1 MSAWD
6 ATSDVAHALTR
17 LMVDGQVPGSAHIGR
32 VAQIVLDV
40 LFAQNTPVADR
51 CRGAI
56 AATLSLVVDTQAT
69 SLAVRAVQALRS
81 NPCVP
86 VAKILAAPDDATA
99 GVLTRALDRFAVDG
113 QWDAVHETLTTVG
126 ALFSNYALPQALL
139 HAGIRALQNHAGHC
153 TRGHTDVVCRHLTML
168 AHKDV
173 NGEYLGDLC
182 EAWVHAVH
190 RMSQRAGAPQAAD
203 LHALDTAVLAM
214 YRGPNGPNGASGPNG
229 PSGPRNER
237 RVAVVRALAE
247 ANGLSPLKALLQR
260 HGHACAANSFL
271 VCTFWAMAA
280 LLDDAQFAELVT
292 ERESF
297 FQKLQGVTGWSQIVP
312 EPCNL
317 VATHARIV
325 RLGVEWS
332 ALSARAAAA
341 LHDATARAGK
351 AEEEVARLNAA
362 LRDMRTLLDA
372 RASSVST
379 CTTAPVAPV
388 TPAGVPVAPFTPASV
403 PVAPVVSAGAPE
415 TETQLLQRSVFHVCT
430 QPSTTRYWITRD

>member
-1 MSAWD
+1 
-6 ATSDVAHALTR
+6 
-17 LMVDGQVPGSAHIGR
+17 
-32 VAQIVLDV
+32 
-40 LFAQNTPVADR
+40 
-51 CRGAI
+51 
-56 AATLSLVVDTQAT
+56 
-69 SLAVRAVQALRS
+69 
-81 NPCVP
+81 
-86 VAKILAAPDDATA
+86 
-99 GVLTRALDRFAVDG
+99 
-113 QWDAVHETLTTVG
+113 
-126 ALFSNYALPQALL
+126 
-139 HAGIRALQNHAGHC
+139 
-153 TRGHTDVVCRHLTML
+153 
-168 AHKDV
+168 
-173 NGEYLGDLC
+173 
-182 EAWVHAVH
+182 
-190 RMSQRAGAPQAAD
+190 
-203 LHALDTAVLAM
+203 
-214 YRGPNGPNGASGPNG
+214 
-229 PSGPRNER
+229 
-237 RVAVVRALAE
+237 VVRALAE
-247 ANGLSPLKALLQR
+247 ANGLAPLKALLQR

-317 VATHARIV
+317 AATHARIV

-351 AEEEVARLNAA
+351 AEEEVARLHAA

-388 TPAGVPVAPFTPASV
+388 TPASVPVAPVTPAGVPVAPVTSAGI